1 MTDPR
6 LPVIGPDPSAPAAPA
21 PVAPELHPRSVA
33 PRPGP
38 DMGAVFVAEY
48 RLLVRAIATK
58 GRLAAVGAL
67 ALVGLLMALAVSAS
81 SPSNP
86 IRSAVG
92 YVDGYLSTLTP
103 VAVLVFGAATLG
115 DLVDDAT
122 LVYLWL
128 RPVPARIHVL
138 AAWAATVTITLPLVT
153 APMLLG
159 AAIIHSGDGVWL
171 AAILGA
177 LVATLTYAA
186 MFVLAGIRFKRALPW
201 GLVYILI
208 WEGFVA
214 TAGETASKLAIRSYV
229 RSVLAQVT
237 DQRLK
242 LGDRS
247 LVASFVVP
255 ALVTAASLAYASRRL
270 AKTDVA

>member
-1 MTDPR
+1 MTDPP
-6 LPVIGPDPSAPAAPA
+6 LPVIGPDPNA
-21 PVAPELHPRSVA
+21 PVAEEQPTRATA

-38 DMGAVFVAEY
+38 NLWAVFSAEY

-67 ALVGLLMALAVSAS
+67 AMVGLLMALAVSAS
-81 SPSNP
+81 DPFNP
-86 IRSAVG
+86 MRSATG

-115 DLVDDAT
+115 DLIDDAT

-159 AAIIHSGDGVWL
+159 AAIIHPGDGVWL
-171 AAILGA
+171 AAVLGA
-177 LVATLTYAA
+177 LVATLTYGA

-214 TAGETASKLAIRSYV
+214 TAGETASKLAVRSYV
-229 RSVLAQVT
+229 RSILAQIT
-237 DQRLK
+237 DLSLK

-247 LVASFVVP
+247 LVASFLVP
-255 ALVTAASLAYASRRL
+255 ALVTALALTYASRRL